1 MPASPLTMLRI
12 AFDGPR
18 LVELARRRKLPTRD
32 VDLGYLVHCALGELF
47 GAEAPKPFA
56 ITGERGRDVEV
67 LAYAAQSRDALHT
80 TAQTFADPALYDGLC
95 RWASFA
101 GKPMPEHFIAGQRLG
116 FTVKVCP
123 VVRHAKPGF
132 HHESE
137 GAEVDAFLAA
147 CRKVGPEVKVDREA
161 VYRDWMLAEV
171 ARRGGAVVE
180 SLKLERFQLER
191 LTRRHQGAQ
200 RRSESHDRP
209 AASFSGTLA
218 VADPAAFGALLARGL
233 GRHRAFGFGMLLL
246 RPPAAP

>member
-1 MPASPLTMLRI
+1 MLRM

-47 GAEAPKPFA
+47 GEQAPKPFA
-56 ITGERGRDVEV
+56 ITLERGREVEV
-67 LAYAAQSRDALHT
+67 LAYAAQTRDALHA

-101 GKPMPEHFIAGQRLG
+101 GKPMPEHFAAGQRLG
-116 FTVKVCP
+116 FTVKLCP
-123 VVRHAKPGF
+123 TVRPAKPGR
-132 HHESE
+132 HQESE

-147 CRKVGPEVKVDREA
+147 CRKVGAEVKVEREV
-161 VYRDWMLAEV
+161 VYREWLLAEI
-171 ARRGGAVVE
+171 ARRGGATVE
-180 SLKLERFQLER
+180 SLKLEHFRLER
-191 LTRRHQGAQ
+191 LTRRHHGSD

-209 AASFSGTLA
+209 AAGFSGTLM
-218 VADPAAFGALLARGL
+218 VTDPTAFRTLLARGL

-246 RPPAAP
+246 RPPGAL